1 MFWSVWTKWTTGIK
15 QHCIKNIFIY
25 LFIFDVFLS
34 FFFFAITPIAT
45 PLSYATES
53 KEEERVDDTWMGGAH
68 KMYSKES
75 VFSREALEEIR
86 NCYIKEK
93 DAWRHFFAEINDYIQ
108 K

>member
-1 MFWSVWTKWTTGIK
+1 MNYWNKATQYKKHF
-15 QHCIKNIFIY
+15 Y
-25 LFIFDVFLS
+25 LFIYFWRFLK

-86 NCYIKEK
+86 NCHIKEK